1 MATSSKLAKIIK
13 IRAISAIWIIPIVTA
28 IVGLWIIYSHFA
40 DRGTSFTLLAKDASG
55 IVAGKTV
62 IKNRSVDIGIVDEV
76 TLSED
81 FEKVV
86 IKGRIYNDM
95 EPLLKNDSIFWV
107 VKPEIGRDG
116 VTGLGTILSGVY
128 IELASGNDTHS
139 FKNNPFILSD
149 NPPLSDPSIKGIR
162 VNLESDQNGVIPRGA
177 SVMFHGYRVGN
188 VETSEFDIDSRKMK
202 YQVFIT
208 KPYDALVT
216 QNVRFWKE
224 GGIDLAFSSS
234 GASLNVPS
242 LDILMSG
249 GISFDLPDGSKLGA
263 PAEQHAVYKLYE
275 DKKSIQDSQ
284 YTEYKEFLI
293 MLSESISGLVEGAP
307 VEYHGIRLGTVSK
320 VPFYTAEM
328 LNKTFILNQKVPVLI
343 RIEPDRLSEL
353 VDEKIDIA
361 TLIMD
366 EQKNGLRASLKTSNM
381 FTGALFI
388 DLDFYP
394 ELKNKYNPK
403 SSNLYG
409 YNTIETTSTGIAQIQ
424 AKVMQLLDN
433 FNNLPLNNTMT
444 EFNKS
449 LASTQRLM
457 NSLNQIMA
465 SNEMQNMPG
474 DLQETLRTLNETL
487 KGIQPG
493 SELNKQMNESLQKV
507 QQMMDE
513 LTPLL
518 NTLNDKSN
526 ALIFSAPNKKDQE
539 PKAKGKK

>member
-40 DRGTSFTLLAKDASG
+40 DRGTPFTLLAKDASG

-76 TLSED
+76 TLSKD

-188 VETSEFDIDSRKMK
+188 VETSEFDVDSRKMK
-202 YQVFIT
+202 YQIFIT

-224 GGIDLAFSSS
+224 GGIDLSLSSS

-242 LDILMSG
+242 LDVLMSG

-328 LNKTFILNQKVPVLI
+328 LSKTFILNQKVPVLI

-381 FTGALFI
+381 FTGALYI

-394 ELKNKYNPK
+394 ELKNKYNAK
-403 SSNLYG
+403 LSTLYG

-474 DLQETLRTLNETL
+474 DLQETLRTLNETM

>member
-320 VPFYTAEM
+320 VPFYTPEM

-394 ELKNKYNPK
+394 ELKNKYNSK

>member
-40 DRGTSFTLLAKDASG
+40 DRGTPFTLLAKDASG

-76 TLSED
+76 TLSKD

-188 VETSEFDIDSRKMK
+188 VETSEFDVDSRKMK
-202 YQVFIT
+202 YQIFIT

-224 GGIDLAFSSS
+224 GGIDLSLSSS

-242 LDILMSG
+242 LDVLMSG

-394 ELKNKYNPK
+394 ELKNKYNSK

-474 DLQETLRTLNETL
+474 DLQETLRTLNETM

>member
-28 IVGLWIIYSHFA
+28 IVGLWIIYSHYT

-224 GGIDLAFSSS
+224 GGIDLAFSSA

-394 ELKNKYNPK
+394 ELKNKYNSK

>member
-28 IVGLWIIYSHFA
+28 IVGLWIIYSHFT

-224 GGIDLAFSSS
+224 GGIDLAFSSA

-403 SSNLYG
+403 SSSLYG

>member
-76 TLSED
+76 TLSKD

-224 GGIDLAFSSS
+224 GGIDLAFSSA

-394 ELKNKYNPK
+394 ELKNKYNAK
-403 SSNLYG
+403 SSILYG

>member
-403 SSNLYG
+403 LSNLYG

>member
-76 TLSED
+76 TLSKD

-202 YQVFIT
+202 YQIFIT

-224 GGIDLAFSSS
+224 GGIDLALSSS

-242 LDILMSG
+242 LDVLMSG

-320 VPFYTAEM
+320 VPFYTSEM
-328 LNKTFILNQKVPVLI
+328 LNKTFILNQRVPVLI

-394 ELKNKYNPK
+394 ELKNKYNAK
-403 SSNLYG
+403 SSILYG

-474 DLQETLRTLNETL
+474 DLQETLRTLNETM

>member
-40 DRGTSFTLLAKDASG
+40 DRGTPFTLLAKDASG

-76 TLSED
+76 TLSKD

-188 VETSEFDIDSRKMK
+188 VETSEFDVDSRKMK
-202 YQVFIT
+202 YQIFIT

-224 GGIDLAFSSS
+224 GGIDLSLSSS

-242 LDILMSG
+242 LDVLMSG

-293 MLSESISGLVEGAP
+293 MLSESISGLAEGAP

-381 FTGALFI
+381 FTGALYI

-394 ELKNKYNPK
+394 ELKNKYNAK
-403 SSNLYG
+403 LSTLYG

-465 SNEMQNMPG
+465 SNEMQNIPK
-474 DLQETLRTLNETL
+474 DLQETLRTLNETM

>member
-40 DRGTSFTLLAKDASG
+40 DRGTPFTLLAKDASG

-76 TLSED
+76 TLSKD

-188 VETSEFDIDSRKMK
+188 VETSEFDVDSRKMK
-202 YQVFIT
+202 YQIFIT

-224 GGIDLAFSSS
+224 GGIDLSLSSS

-242 LDILMSG
+242 LDVLMSG

-381 FTGALFI
+381 FTGALYI

-394 ELKNKYNPK
+394 ELKNKYNAK
-403 SSNLYG
+403 LSTLYG

>member
-28 IVGLWIIYSHFA
+28 IVGLWIIYSHYT

-162 VNLESDQNGVIPRGA
+162 INLESDQNGVIPRGA

-394 ELKNKYNPK
+394 ELKNKYNSK

>member
-1 MATSSKLAKIIK
+1 
-13 IRAISAIWIIPIVTA
+13 
-28 IVGLWIIYSHFA
+28 
-40 DRGTSFTLLAKDASG
+40 
-55 IVAGKTV
+55 
-62 IKNRSVDIGIVDEV
+62 
-76 TLSED
+76 
-81 FEKVV
+81 
-86 IKGRIYNDM
+86 
-95 EPLLKNDSIFWV
+95 
-107 VKPEIGRDG
+107 
-116 VTGLGTILSGVY
+116 
-128 IELASGNDTHS
+128 
-139 FKNNPFILSD
+139 
-149 NPPLSDPSIKGIR
+149 
-162 VNLESDQNGVIPRGA
+162 
-177 SVMFHGYRVGN
+177 
-188 VETSEFDIDSRKMK
+188 
-202 YQVFIT
+202 
-208 KPYDALVT
+208 
-216 QNVRFWKE
+216 
-224 GGIDLAFSSS
+224 
-234 GASLNVPS
+234 
-242 LDILMSG
+242 
-249 GISFDLPDGSKLGA
+249 
-263 PAEQHAVYKLYE
+263 
-275 DKKSIQDSQ
+275 
-284 YTEYKEFLI
+284 
-293 MLSESISGLVEGAP
+293 
-307 VEYHGIRLGTVSK
+307 
-320 VPFYTAEM
+320 
-328 LNKTFILNQKVPVLI
+328 
-343 RIEPDRLSEL
+343 
-353 VDEKIDIA
+353 
-361 TLIMD
+361 
-366 EQKNGLRASLKTSNM
+366 M

-394 ELKNKYNPK
+394 ELKNKYNSK